1 MTKLG
6 AAPKGRPR
14 GYPPQHSMC
23 AEAAGA
29 IVQMARRGADTKN
42 ARANLRSPPRPAIRG
57 HGEAEWW
64 GGRKLAQILGV
75 GGDESAF
82 NRLASG
88 SRAVATEKAVSLVR
102 CVINHGLL
110 PADALDDL
118 APIGYARA
126 MAPFAPLFADL
137 RALGAVQMPPVALAE
152 KVSLHADNY
161 RSALVERNEQEK
173 AERASLRAAR
183 KDAVASL
190 LNLQAVLTRAPKDED
205 HDIYGKVVAAIDEV
219 TSAFDSI
226 SVSTWE
232 VACSTRE
239 ELAALSLEI
248 APPIGPDGQP
258 AFASLFRRIKDNAL
272 QNVPDRA
279 QAVARLCERV
289 RVRWG
294 IDPREEPIGL
304 AASDGHADHWLV
316 FDLSPIVLKTCA
328 AEETCGEQASDRDS
342 SLPGVDC
349 AGFQEV
355 TSEAGRDQPT
365 ALELS
370 CALVATLL
378 PAAKK
383 LLRRFTRAG
392 GAHSA
397 EFLLL
402 VAMTENWYFADQQPE
417 CKQSDFEERLKAVR
431 AWAAAML
438 PCAELE
444 RNDEGDKRG
453 KPAPSG
459 SCKLPAP
466 SRADVKRLVNELMR
480 LDVRPLV
487 EMNADLPEP
496 RLLGVTTS

>member
-14 GYPPQHSMC
+14 RYPPLHSMC
-23 AEAAGA
+23 TDVAAA
-29 IVQMARRGADTKN
+29 IAQMARRGANTKN
-42 ARANLRSPPRPAIRG
+42 VRANLLSPPRPAIRG
-57 HGEAEWW
+57 YGEAEWW
-64 GGRKLAQILGV
+64 GGRNLAQILGV

-88 SRAVATEKAVSLVR
+88 SRAIGPEKAVSLVR
-102 CVINHGLL
+102 CIINHGLL
-110 PADALDDL
+110 PADALDEL
-118 APIGYARA
+118 APSGYARA

-137 RALGAVQMPPVALAE
+137 RALGAFQMPPVALAE

-161 RSALVERNEQEK
+161 RSALVKRNEQEK
-173 AERASLRAAR
+173 AERASLRTAR
-183 KDAVASL
+183 KEAVASL
-190 LNLQAVLTRAPKDED
+190 LIMQSVLSRAPNDDD
-205 HDIYGKVVAAIDEV
+205 HDIYRKVVAALDEV

-226 SVSTWE
+226 KVSTWE
-232 VACSTRE
+232 IARSTRE

-258 AFASLFRRIKDNAL
+258 AFASLFRWIKNNAL
-272 QNVPDRA
+272 KDVPGRSQVVD
-279 QAVARLCERV
+279 QLCERV
-289 RVRWG
+289 QDRWG
-294 IDPREEPIGL
+294 IDPRAAATRI
-304 AASDGHADHWLV
+304 AASEGPADQWQV
-316 FDLSPIVLKTCA
+316 FDLSPIVLKTYP
-328 AEETCGEQASDRDS
+328 AEESCGEQASDPIS
-342 SLPGVDC
+342 SLPGVGC
-349 AGFQEV
+349 EGSQEV
-355 TSEAGRDQPT
+355 TSGAERDRPT
-365 ALELS
+365 ALDLS
-370 CALVATLL
+370 CALVATLS

-402 VAMTENWYFADQQPE
+402 VAMAENWFFGDLQPE
-417 CKQSDFEERLKAVR
+417 CKQSDFEERLDAVR
-431 AWAAAML
+431 AWTAARL